1 MLIRSSLILVFLLSS
16 LVVPAQD
23 NLTELHRRAD
33 RFASRYGDQFY
44 YGIHQL
50 QAIDQTHRF
59 WYSTRTPRGMEFF
72 IIDAANQ
79 QLLPAFDAVRLAA
92 ELSKLTGRE
101 VNAYR
106 LPFSSVRFNRE
117 LDSLFFEVDGT
128 AYTCRLSDY
137 ELTRRESRPRQQQ
150 RYWGG
155 VNLENGSSRVKSP
168 DGSKEAW
175 VVEGNIWIN
184 EVKTNRKSQL
194 SFDGSPGEY
203 YSSSILWSPD
213 SKKLVSSKFRPA
225 TVRKLLLIDSSPD
238 DQLQPR
244 TQEYDYP
251 KPGDALAVRRPVAF
265 EVETGRRIAFDIPE
279 VELQYELNRIQ
290 WEPDSREFTFHFNR
304 RGHQQYVVYAADVE
318 RGSLRTVIDER
329 SATFVYYNQLYY
341 HRLAAPAQKTEE
353 KADVKSEKTDNKN
366 EAKSKRPSDRSKP
379 KPVSAQESKG
389 DVLWIS
395 ERDGWRHL
403 YLFDFA
409 TGKLKKQL
417 TKGEWIVKRVVRVD
431 EERSTVLFV
440 GCGRDA
446 GEDPYLEKYYRLD
459 MKSGAI
465 TGLTPENAFH
475 KATFSSDYRYMV
487 DYYSRAD
494 AVPTLVV
501 RALDEGGR
509 IVFRP
514 EQQPDI
520 SAAVADGW
528 RMPEVFAAKGRD
540 GQTDIWGL
548 IIRPTDFDPTKKYPV
563 VEYIYAGPHD
573 SHVPKEFA
581 MSVRSSGL
589 SEMGFITVLIDGMGT
604 ANRSK
609 AFHDVCWQN
618 LKDAGF
624 PDRIAWMKAAGARYP
639 EMDLDRVGI
648 YGGSAGG
655 QSSAGALIFHPDFY
669 KVAVSACGCHD
680 NRMDKIWWNEQW
692 MGYPVGR
699 HYEESSNVVNAAK
712 LQGKLMLILGEL
724 DNNVDPSSTLQLVDA
739 LIKHDKDFEFVMLP
753 GVGHT
758 LGEKFGEK
766 KRREYF
772 ITHLGK

>member
-1 MLIRSSLILVFLLSS
+1 MLTRSSLILVFLLSS
-16 LVVPAQD
+16 LVVPAQES
-23 NLTELHRRAD
+23 LTDLHRRAD

-50 QAIDQTHRF
+50 QAIEQTHRF

-101 VNAYR
+101 VHAYR

-117 LDSLFFEVDGT
+117 LDSLFFEVGGT

-137 ELTRRESRPRQQQ
+137 EVTRRESRPRQQQ

-168 DGSKEAW
+168 DGTREAW

-184 EVKTNRKSQL
+184 ELKSNRKSQL

-225 TVRKLLLIDSSPD
+225 TVRKLLIIDSSPD

-318 RGSLRTVIDER
+318 RGSLRAVIDER
-329 SATFVYYNQLYY
+329 SATFVHYNQLYY
-341 HRLAAPAQKTEE
+341 HRLKAPAIKGED
-353 KADVKSEKTDNKN
+353 KVDV
-366 EAKSKRPSDRSKP
+366 KSKRPAVGSKSE
-379 KPVSAQESKG
+379 PVSKG

-409 TGKLKKQL
+409 SGKLKKQL

-465 TGLTPENAFH
+465 TSLTPENAFH

-548 IIRPTDFDPTKKYPV
+548 IIRPTDFDPAKKYPV

-655 QSSAGALIFHPDFY
+655 QNAAGALIFHPEFY

-712 LQGKLMLILGEL
+712 LKGKLMLILGEL

-739 LIKHDKDFEFVMLP
+739 LIKYDKDFEFVMLP